1 MATVRKKHRLDDGYI
16 SAVVE
21 FGDFAGFVW
30 DTSVAGLRIHI
41 GPRKASWSF
50 FQQHRTHGRRSAT
63 VKRLGVFP
71 VMTTPAARK
80 AALVVAGTVAAGK
93 LMPGQRTALKLAD
106 ALTAYI
112 DHLKATAAKRGKRA
126 TWAAN
131 VQSLARVHLLP
142 QWAGWPL
149 AELSAAP
156 AAVAAWH
163 RDMTRDAG
171 PVVANHAARVLR
183 AAYRRAARL
192 DRSLPPGL
200 PTSAV
205 EYNTETRSQ
214 NALAFADF
222 PKWGKAWAKIESP
235 TRRAFQ
241 MIDLL
246 TGARPGE
253 LGRLKW
259 ADVLPRERV
268 LVIRGAK
275 ADNDIR
281 IPLSAAIARELKRAH
296 DAARADKIESEYVF
310 PARDDGHIVKFDCDG
325 LPAHGMAL
333 RRTWRTVAADAGVDE
348 LLAHFMLGHVPAGIS
363 RGYVSKM
370 MLASGQ
376 GMRAAQRTISRRI
389 VSLLGHRKA

>member
-142 QWAGWPL
+142 QWA
-149 AELSAAP
+149 
-156 AAVAAWH
+156 
-163 RDMTRDAG
+163 
-171 PVVANHAARVLR
+171 
-183 AAYRRAARL
+183 
-192 DRSLPPGL
+192 
-200 PTSAV
+200 
-205 EYNTETRSQ
+205 
-214 NALAFADF
+214 AD
-222 PKWGKAWAKIESP
+222 
-235 TRRAFQ
+235 
-241 MIDLL
+241 
-246 TGARPGE
+246 
-253 LGRLKW
+253 GRL
-259 ADVLPRERV
+259 P
-268 LVIRGAK
+268 
-275 ADNDIR
+275 N
-281 IPLSAAIARELKRAH
+281 
-296 DAARADKIESEYVF
+296 
-310 PARDDGHIVKFDCDG
+310 
-325 LPAHGMAL
+325 
-333 RRTWRTVAADAGVDE
+333 
-348 LLAHFMLGHVPAGIS
+348 
-363 RGYVSKM
+363 
-370 MLASGQ
+370 
-376 GMRAAQRTISRRI
+376 
-389 VSLLGHRKA
+389 